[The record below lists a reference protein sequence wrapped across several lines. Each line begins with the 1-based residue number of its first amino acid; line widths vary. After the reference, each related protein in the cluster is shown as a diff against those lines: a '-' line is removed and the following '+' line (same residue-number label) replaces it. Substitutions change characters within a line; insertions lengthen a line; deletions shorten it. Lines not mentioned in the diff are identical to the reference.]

1 MYFSPKVRGREAK
14 PFKLP
19 QFRHSKNLAN
29 TATPVRRA
37 QISPAIISG
46 LGTSK
51 ALGRM
56 WRAPLNLPVRPP
68 PDDRKRAP
76 PGG

>member
-1 MYFSPKVRGREAK
+1 MYFSPKVQGCEAK

-19 QFRHSKNLAN
+19 QFRHSNNLAS

-37 QISPAIISG
+37 QISPTTISG

-56 WRAPLNLPVRPP
+56 WRAPLTSRRPP
-68 PDDRKRAP
+68 PDDRKRASS
-76 PGG
+76 GG